1 MVSKQEGSTK
11 LTSDTEP
18 LQQLTNAIR
27 EREES
32 KPASG
37 SARLTPA
44 EIAVILALEVLYK
57 AGKPTTA
64 DMISKYLNERVQ
76 TTRNVLGRL
85 VKRGLVISAL
95 PFGAA
100 SPLAKISVPPSQ
112 AGEQRRIRREKIY
125 ILTMGLNKIIDEY
138 PEILDWVKAIT
149 KGEVKSKEELL
160 KYIDDKAEEEKKRG
174 RI

>member
-1 MVSKQEGSTK
+1 
-11 LTSDTEP
+11 
-18 LQQLTNAIR
+18 
-27 EREES
+27 
-32 KPASG
+32 
-37 SARLTPA
+37 
-44 EIAVILALEVLYK
+44 
-57 AGKPTTA
+57 
-64 DMISKYLNERVQ
+64 MISKYLNERVQ

>member
-1 MVSKQEGSTK
+1 MSADEYMVSK
-11 LTSDTEP
+11 
-18 LQQLTNAIR
+18 
-27 EREES
+27 EES
-32 KPASG
+32 TKPASEP
-37 SARLTPA
+37 ARLTPA
-44 EIAVILALEVLYK
+44 EIAVILALEVLYR

-64 DMISKYLNERVQ
+64 DMISKYLKERVQ

-85 VKRGLVISAL
+85 VKRGLVVSAL

-100 SPLAKISVPPSQ
+100 SSLARISVPPSQ
-112 AGEQRRIRREKIY
+112 ASGQGGIRREKIY
-125 ILTMGLNKIIDEY
+125 ILTMDLNKIIDEY

>member
-1 MVSKQEGSTK
+1 MASNQEGSTK

-27 EREES
+27 EREETA
-32 KPASG
+32 KLTLE

-57 AGKPTTA
+57 AGIPTTA
-64 DMISKYLNERVQ
+64 DNISKYLNERVQ

-85 VKRGLVISAL
+85 VKKGLVISVL

-100 SPLAKISVPPSQ
+100 SPLARISVPPSQ
-112 AGEQRRIRREKIY
+112 AGEQGGIRREKIH
-125 ILTMGLNKIIDEY
+125 ILTMDLDKIIDEH
-138 PEILDWVKAIT
+138 PEILDWAKAVT
-149 KGEVKSKEELL
+149 KDNSKEELL
-160 KYIDDKAEEEKKRG
+160 KHINDEAEEIKKRG